1 MNKSNYVTFKV
12 KEGLWEEVKESC
24 NGTIRVQD
32 WVNDAIEIKLKLL
45 KDIGLLDNVELKDI
59 NFGKKRL
66 SIVARVKR
74 YLFYFPCSKR

>member
-66 SIVARVKR
+66 SIAARVKR